1 MSEIS
6 TSAAPT
12 EIKVGRHLFRWEP
25 PDIGYVSYGGDLDGE
40 AAAALSAESRK
51 FTLGKPR
58 VFLLVNM
65 ARVGQISKEARSVS
79 AAGSKDL
86 SIVGIA
92 VVGAPGHVRL
102 VVGLV
107 SRAVELM
114 QRTQDSPTR
123 FFATEAEGR
132 QWIAQRRQALDGP

>member
-6 TSAAPT
+6 ASAAPI

-25 PDIGYVSYGGDLDGE
+25 PDIGYVAYSGDLDGE
-40 AAAALSAESRK
+40 AAASLSVASRQ
-51 FTLGKPR
+51 FTLGRPC
-58 VFLLVNM
+58 VFLLVNL
-65 ARVGQISKEARSVS
+65 ARMGQISKEARVSS

-86 SIVGIA
+86 AIRGIA
-92 VVGAPGHVRL
+92 VVGAAGHIRI

-114 QRTQDSPTR
+114 QSNQDSPTR

-132 QWIAQRRQALDGP
+132 QWIAQRRRALDST

>member
-1 MSEIS
+1 MSELPA
-6 TSAAPT
+6 SAAPI
-12 EIKVGRHLFRWEP
+12 ELKVGRHLFRWEP
-25 PDIGYVSYGGDLDGE
+25 PDLGYVSYGGDLDGE
-40 AAAALSAESRK
+40 AAATLSAESRK
-51 FTLGKPR
+51 FTVGRPR

-65 ARVGQISKEARSVS
+65 ARIGQISKEARTHS

-86 SIVGIA
+86 SIRGIA
-92 VVGAPGHVRL
+92 VFGAAGHIRV

-132 QWIAQRRQALDGP
+132 QWIAQRRRALDGT